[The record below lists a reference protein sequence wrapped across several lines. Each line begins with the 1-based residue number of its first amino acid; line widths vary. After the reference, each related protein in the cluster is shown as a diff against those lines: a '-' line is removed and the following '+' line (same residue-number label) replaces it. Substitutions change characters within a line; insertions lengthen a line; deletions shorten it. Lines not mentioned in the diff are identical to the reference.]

1 MSVSGGPD
9 VVDNG
14 LVMYLDTTNLRSF
27 RGEPTTNTIS
37 EPFALNGNPGITTG
51 YEASFERVS
60 GSNLPTTA
68 MASISPVWLKFT
80 KTSPTN
86 GRVWFLGTPI
96 TYKTGSTDYCYSG
109 YVYTDDTR
117 VTSLTLGTDNVA
129 VSTTQ
134 TTLSSWST
142 GDINSI
148 KRIAAVWRSL
158 SGSSSHGLRIGS
170 TNPTGSTFYMTAFQ
184 NEEKSYPT
192 PVVNGTRGT
201 TVATGGGWGDITGN
215 SNNGE
220 LVNGPTYSSS
230 RGGSIVFDGIN
241 DSVQLQSS
249 SAINN
254 LTQNF
259 SVEAVVLFTTSSG
272 QYGIVSKGTTFT
284 QGWCL
289 YLRQGPQFSFIGY
302 DTFGTSSGIFA
313 TPAGEVTSNT
323 WYHVAYTYDN
333 TRICGYINGQEKVSS
348 AYTQTFSSVGTTPII
363 GRDSSI
369 ASPQY
374 WPGNIA
380 SVKLYNRTLTPLE
393 ILQNFNA
400 IRSRF
405 GI

>member
-142 GDINSI
+142 GSRDAPDHD
-148 KRIAAVWRSL
+148 RALRGGQAPERGADDADAGRLEAASRLCVDHLHGEGARA
-158 SGSSSHGLRIGS
+158 GLRECG
-170 TNPTGSTFYMTAFQ
+170 
-184 NEEKSYPT
+184 E
-192 PVVNGTRGT
+192 RGEPRRHHQQQ
-201 TVATGGGWGDITGN
+201 GD
-215 SNNGE
+215 
-220 LVNGPTYSSS
+220 
-230 RGGSIVFDGIN
+230 
-241 DSVQLQSS
+241 
-249 SAINN
+249 
-254 LTQNF
+254 
-259 SVEAVVLFTTSSG
+259 
-272 QYGIVSKGTTFT
+272 
-284 QGWCL
+284 
-289 YLRQGPQFSFIGY
+289 
-302 DTFGTSSGIFA
+302 
-313 TPAGEVTSNT
+313 
-323 WYHVAYTYDN
+323 
-333 TRICGYINGQEKVSS
+333 
-348 AYTQTFSSVGTTPII
+348 
-363 GRDSSI
+363 
-369 ASPQY
+369 AS
-374 WPGNIA
+374 
-380 SVKLYNRTLTPLE
+380 
-393 ILQNFNA
+393 
-400 IRSRF
+400 
-405 GI
+405 